1 LVEFEKCLL
10 KYEKKQE
17 KFIKS
22 NFFSDWIN
30 LFQIPINDN

>member
-1 LVEFEKCLL
+1 MKKFEFLEFVLLVEFEKCLL

-22 NFFSDWIN
+22 NFFSD
-30 LFQIPINDN
+30 